1 MITVEVKLYA
11 SLRSYF
17 PKGKR
22 DEALAIS
29 LSDDVSLEQLYA
41 YLNIP
46 LEEVVVALVNG
57 LARADN
63 YVLQNSDKIDVFP
76 SIAGG

>member
-1 MITVEVKLYA
+1 MIIVEVKLYA
-11 SLRSYF
+11 SLRSYL

-22 DEALAIS
+22 NEALAIS

-41 YLNIP
+41 YLNIS
-46 LEEVVVALVNG
+46 LKEVVVALVNG
-57 LARADN
+57 LAKADN
-63 YVLQNSDKIDVFP
+63 YILQNSDKIDVFP